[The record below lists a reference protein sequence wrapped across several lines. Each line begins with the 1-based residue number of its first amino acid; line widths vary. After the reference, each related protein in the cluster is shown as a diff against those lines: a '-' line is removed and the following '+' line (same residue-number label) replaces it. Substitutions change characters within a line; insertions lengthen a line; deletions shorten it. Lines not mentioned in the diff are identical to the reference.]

1 VQRTTFRNTAVTAV
15 TGPIKYELTY
25 DAINRMTAADYS
37 YYTTSWQTTSANDEN
52 LLAYDKSGNLTTL
65 RRYAQSGSNVDNLTY
80 TYTAGTNRL
89 ASVAE
94 TGAGTAT
101 ETWDAEAGSFTYDA
115 NGNVKSAPAPYSI
128 TAQELSE
135 RGIDRLSP
143 VRDPGGR
150 E

>member
-1 VQRTTFRNTAVTAV
+1 MYM
-15 TGPIKYELTY
+15 P
-25 DAINRMTAADYS
+25 AADDANYP
-37 YYTTSWQTTSANDEN
+37 TSWQTTSATHDT
-52 LLAYDKSGNLTTL
+52 LPAYATTGNLTPL
-65 RRYAQSGSNVDNLTY
+65 RRSAQSGSNVDNLTY